1 MENDPRRSSQSPRSL
16 GIDNPSAGSF
26 CDRIGLIA
34 DAQFRKERR
43 QVAPKLRRGK
53 PKTLA
58 ELSNRFSL
66 RDQLKD
72 LALARCDLQ

>member
-1 MENDPRRSSQSPRSL
+1 MENDRNRSSESPRSL
-16 GIDNPSAGSF
+16 GIDDPSPGRF
-26 CDRIGLIA
+26 CDRVSLIA

-43 QVAPKLRRGK
+43 QVVPKLRRWK

-58 ELSNRFSL
+58 ELSNCFSL
-66 RDQLKD
+66 RDQLKS